1 MVKHSVRTK
10 VSLVLVFCLSL
21 ATGIFWSM
29 NSGEERF
36 KDGVYQGLAQGYMGE
51 IEIAITVAGGR
62 INDINVVRHNETPGI
77 SDIAFSQVIPAILQA
92 QSSEVDVATGATGTS
107 NAIIVAFNQAAL
119 VAERDQ

>member
-29 NSGEERF
+29 NLGEERF